1 MKDNY
6 IGLFDSGIGGASVL
20 IELLKEMS
28 NEKYLYLSDS
38 LNNPYGDKTDEEL
51 LNICKKNVKYLVSKN
66 CKAIVIACNTASV
79 RVADIL
85 REENKKV
92 PIFAIEPAYKMV
104 YDYDYN
110 KSTLI
115 MATKG
120 TIESEKFKKLYNKYD
135 NHKTYVLPCVGLADI
150 IEEGNKEKVKDYLKE
165 NISKYEGLV
174 DDVVIGCTHY
184 AFIQDEIKEVLGDVK
199 FYYGASG
206 VAKHVKEVLE
216 EKGLLADKDNAGK
229 IEFVDT
235 SNSKL
240 KEERFYNF
248 LNY

>member
-1 MKDNY
+1 MKDNF

-20 IELLKEMS
+20 IELLKEIP

-38 LNNPYGDKTDEEL
+38 LNNPYGDKADEEL
-51 LNICKKNVKYLVSKN
+51 LDICKKNVKYLVSKN

-85 REENKKV
+85 REEYIV

-104 YDYDYN
+104 HDYDYN
-110 KSTLI
+110 KSTLV

-120 TIESEKFKKLYNKYD
+120 TIESEKFKNLYNKYD
-135 NHKTYVLPCVGLADI
+135 NHKTYLLPCSGLADV
-150 IEEGNKEKVKDYLKE
+150 IEEGNKEKIKDYLKE
-165 NISKYEGLV
+165 NISKYKGLV

-184 AFIQDEIKEVLGDVK
+184 AFIKDEIKDVLGNVK
-199 FYYGASG
+199 FYYGAPG
-206 VAKHVKEVLE
+206 VAKHVKEVLK
-216 EKGLLADKDNAGK
+216 EKNMLADDVSSSK

-235 SNSKL
+235 SNSKI
-240 KEERFYNF
+240 KEERFYKF
-248 LNY
+248 LNK